1 VVVYIIGEVYMFNHI
16 LISTPGPTELIV
28 ILLLILVLF
37 GAKRIPEIAQGLGK
51 GIREF
56 KKSMRE
62 VQDEIET
69 SEPKKLKSDKEKKAE
84 KKEDKQDG

>member
-1 VVVYIIGEVYMFNHI
+1 MMDYI
-16 LISTPGPTELIV
+16 LIGTPGPTELIV
-28 ILLLILVLF
+28 ILLLVLVLF

-62 VQDEIET
+62 IQGEIE
-69 SEPKKLKSDKEKKAE
+69 SPEQNQKKKPETKKPEE
-84 KKEDKQDG
+84 KKENDKDDQS